1 MIEARLSF
9 QRSIPVRY
17 EVDVFV
23 AGGGPA
29 GMAAAI
35 TAARQGCRVVL
46 AEGHAFFGGMG
57 TAALVTLF
65 MPFTDGIHFLSGGFG
80 EEIVARAR
88 KMDFPIY
95 MNDPNFVVAVHPEAL
110 KRVYDDLALEAGITF
125 SFQTQV
131 IGVEREGGRVS
142 HAICA
147 AKSGLFAVAARLFID
162 CTGDGDLAAWAGAS
176 YAKGDEH
183 GALMPGSLCSL
194 WSDVDWT
201 RVTAP
206 RFTDERF
213 LPQAFADG
221 VFSVLDP
228 HLPGMI
234 RIGRSQADGNLVH
247 AFGVDGTDE
256 RSVTAALVDTRRR
269 LPEYRRYYHTYI
281 EGFEAAELVATGSL
295 LAIRETRRILGDYIL
310 GLADFKARASF
321 PDEIGRYNYAVD
333 VHAARPDPADARRF
347 EEEFKTL
354 CYEKGE
360 SYGIPYR
367 ILTPVGLDNLLVAG
381 RCVSVD
387 RPMLGSIRVMPA
399 CFITGQA
406 AGMAAALAVETS
418 VGAHQVDVTALQRR
432 LRAVGAYLPNTE
444 RVSG

>member
-1 MIEARLSF
+1 MTSGQILSF

-17 EVDVFV
+17 QADVFV

-29 GMAAAI
+29 GMAAAV

-46 AEGHAFFGGMG
+46 AEGHSCFGGMG

-65 MPFTDGIHFLSGGFG
+65 MPFTDGIHFLAGGFG

-88 KMDFPIY
+88 QMDFPIY
-95 MNDPNFVVAVHPEAL
+95 MNDPHFVVAVHPEAL
-110 KRVYDDLALEAGITF
+110 KRVYDDLAVEAGITF

-131 IGVEREGGRVS
+131 IGVESEAGHVS
-142 HAICA
+142 HAICS

-162 CTGDGDLAAWAGAS
+162 CTGDGDLAAWAGAPF
-176 YAKGDEH
+176 AKGNEH
-183 GALMPGSLCSL
+183 GAMMPGSLCSL
-194 WSDVDWT
+194 WSDVDWE

-213 LPQAFADG
+213 LPQAIEEG
-221 VFSVLDP
+221 IFSVPDL

-256 RSVTAALVDTRRR
+256 RSVSQALMDTRRR
-269 LPEYRRYYHTYI
+269 TEEYRRYYHTYI
-281 EGFEAAELVATGSL
+281 EGFEVAELVATGSL
-295 LAIRETRRILGDYIL
+295 AIRESRRILGDYVL
-310 GLADFKARASF
+310 GLEDFKTRASF
-321 PDEIGRYNYAVD
+321 GDEIGRYNYAVD
-333 VHAARPDPADARRF
+333 VHATRPDPDETRRF
-347 EEEFKTL
+347 EAEFKAL
-354 CYEKGE
+354 RYGKGE

-367 ILTPVGLDNLLVAG
+367 ILTPRGLDNLLVAG

-406 AGMAAALAVETS
+406 AGMAAALAVESGVDTRT
-418 VGAHQVDVTALQRR
+418 VDVTSLQHR
-432 LRAVGAYLPNTE
+432 LRSMGAYLP
-444 RVSG
+444 

>member
-1 MIEARLSF
+1 MTSGQTLSF

-17 EVDVFV
+17 EADVFV

-29 GMAAAI
+29 GMAAAV

-46 AEGHAFFGGMG
+46 AEGHSCFGGMG

-65 MPFTDGIHFLSGGFG
+65 MPFTDGIHFLAGGFG

-88 KMDFPIY
+88 QMDFPIY
-95 MNDPNFVVAVHPEAL
+95 MNDPHFVVAVHPEAL
-110 KRVYDDLALEAGITF
+110 KRVYDDLAVEAGITF

-131 IGVEREGGRVS
+131 IGVESEAGHVS
-142 HAICA
+142 HAICS

-162 CTGDGDLAAWAGAS
+162 CTGDGDLAAWAGAPF
-176 YAKGDEH
+176 AKGNEH
-183 GALMPGSLCSL
+183 GAMMPGSLCSL
-194 WSDVDWT
+194 WSDVDWE

-213 LPQAFADG
+213 LPQAIEEG
-221 VFSVLDP
+221 IFSVPDL

-256 RSVTAALVDTRRR
+256 RSVSQALMDTRRR
-269 LPEYRRYYHTYI
+269 TEEYRRYYHAYI
-281 EGFEAAELVATGSL
+281 EGFEVAELVATGSL
-295 LAIRETRRILGDYIL
+295 AIRESRRILGDYVL
-310 GLADFKARASF
+310 GLEDFKTRASF
-321 PDEIGRYNYAVD
+321 GDEIGRYNYAVD
-333 VHAARPDPADARRF
+333 VHATRPDPDETRRF
-347 EEEFKTL
+347 EAEFKAL
-354 CYEKGE
+354 RYGKGE

-367 ILTPVGLDNLLVAG
+367 ILTPRGLDNLLVAG

-406 AGMAAALAVETS
+406 AGMAAALAVESGVDTRT
-418 VGAHQVDVTALQRR
+418 VDVTSLQHR
-432 LRAVGAYLPNTE
+432 LRSMGAYLP
-444 RVSG
+444 

>member
-1 MIEARLSF
+1 MTSGQTLSF

-17 EVDVFV
+17 EADVFV

-29 GMAAAI
+29 GMAAAV

-46 AEGHAFFGGMG
+46 AEGHSCFGGMG

-65 MPFTDGIHFLSGGFG
+65 MPFTDGIHFLAGGFG

-88 KMDFPIY
+88 QMDFPIY
-95 MNDPNFVVAVHPEAL
+95 MNDPHFVVAVHPEAL
-110 KRVYDDLALEAGITF
+110 KRVYDDLAVEAGITF

-131 IGVEREGGRVS
+131 IGVESEAGHVS
-142 HAICA
+142 HAICS

-162 CTGDGDLAAWAGAS
+162 CTGDGDLAAWAGAPF
-176 YAKGDEH
+176 AKGNEH
-183 GALMPGSLCSL
+183 GAMMPGSLCSL
-194 WSDVDWT
+194 WSDVDWE

-213 LPQAFADG
+213 LPQAIEEG
-221 VFSVLDP
+221 IFSVPDL

-256 RSVTAALVDTRRR
+256 RSVSQALMDTRRR
-269 LPEYRRYYHTYI
+269 TEEYRRYYHTYI
-281 EGFEAAELVATGSL
+281 EGFEVAELVATGSL
-295 LAIRETRRILGDYIL
+295 AIRESRRILGDYVL
-310 GLADFKARASF
+310 GLEDFKTRASF
-321 PDEIGRYNYAVD
+321 GDEIGRYNYAVD
-333 VHAARPDPADARRF
+333 VHATRPDPDETRRF
-347 EEEFKTL
+347 EAEFKAL
-354 CYEKGE
+354 RYGKGE

-367 ILTPVGLDNLLVAG
+367 ILTPRGLDNLLVAG

-406 AGMAAALAVETS
+406 AGMAAALAVESGVDTRT
-418 VGAHQVDVTALQRR
+418 VDVTSLQHR
-432 LRAVGAYLPNTE
+432 LRSMGAYLP
-444 RVSG
+444 

>member
-1 MIEARLSF
+1 MTSGQTLSF

-17 EVDVFV
+17 EADVFV

-29 GMAAAI
+29 GMAAAV

-46 AEGHAFFGGMG
+46 AEGHSCFGGMG

-65 MPFTDGIHFLSGGFG
+65 MPFTDGIHFLAGGFG

-88 KMDFPIY
+88 QMDFPIY
-95 MNDPNFVVAVHPEAL
+95 MNDPHFVVAVHPEAL
-110 KRVYDDLALEAGITF
+110 KRVYDDLAVEAGITF

-131 IGVEREGGRVS
+131 IGVESEAGHVS
-142 HAICA
+142 HAICS

-162 CTGDGDLAAWAGAS
+162 CTGDGDLAAWAGAPF
-176 YAKGDEH
+176 AKGNEH
-183 GALMPGSLCSL
+183 GAMMPGSLCSL
-194 WSDVDWT
+194 WSDVDWE

-213 LPQAFADG
+213 LPQAIQEG
-221 VFSVLDP
+221 IFSVPDL

-256 RSVTAALVDTRRR
+256 RSVSQALMDTRRR
-269 LPEYRRYYHTYI
+269 TEEYRRYYHAYI
-281 EGFEAAELVATGSL
+281 EGFAVAELVATGSL
-295 LAIRETRRILGDYIL
+295 AIRESRRILGDYVL
-310 GLADFKARASF
+310 GLEDFKTRASF
-321 PDEIGRYNYAVD
+321 GDEIGRYNYAVD
-333 VHAARPDPADARRF
+333 VHATRPDPDETRRF
-347 EEEFKTL
+347 EAEFKAL
-354 CYEKGE
+354 RYGKGE

-367 ILTPVGLDNLLVAG
+367 ILTPRGLDNLLVAG

-406 AGMAAALAVETS
+406 AGMAAALAVESGVDTRT
-418 VGAHQVDVTALQRR
+418 VDVTSLQHR
-432 LRAVGAYLPNTE
+432 LRSMGAYLP
-444 RVSG
+444 